1 MKARSVARTPL
12 GVTLLVIV
20 LIASSALGLLAGTLT
35 HTLTSTAQTPPT
47 TGVNPGG
54 PRQPGATTTATP
66 GTTGTT
72 ASPTTAAATATTAP
86 IITAF
91 TLSIHAEPSQG
102 APGQSITILVAAQ
115 SKDTGEPLAGL
126 TCFLRG
132 PSQGGEP
139 LLQDWPTPVATD
151 TNGQASWTVVI
162 PQEAPGAYR
171 VETVAQLKN
180 NYTYYAYTTV
190 TVTG

>member
-12 GVTLLVIV
+12 GVTLLIV
-20 LIASSALGLLAGTLT
+20 VLAASSALGLLAGTLT
-35 HTLTSTAQTPPT
+35 HTLTTATRTPPA

-54 PRQPGATTTATP
+54 PRQPGATATATV
-66 GTTGTT
+66 GGS
-72 ASPTTAAATATTAP
+72 ASPTSAAATATTTP
-86 IITAF
+86 ITTAF

-102 APGQSITILVAAQ
+102 APGQSITIFVTAQ
-115 SKDTGEPLAGL
+115 SKDTGAPLAGL

-132 PSQGGEP
+132 PTQGGQP
-139 LLQDWPTPVATD
+139 LLQDWPTPVATNA
-151 TNGQASWTVVI
+151 NGQAIWTVVI

-180 NYTYYAYTTV
+180 NYSYYAFTTV
-190 TVTG
+190 TVTS